1 MCFLSDDIYDYATVS
16 QGKITIP
23 NVDDGEEF
31 QLTDQA
37 FDVLGFT
44 QEEKNDIYKITA
56 AVMHMGTMKFKQ
68 RGREEQAE
76 ADGTEEG
83 AKVAKLLG
91 VDTDD
96 LYKNLLKPRIKV
108 GNEFVTQGRNKDQ
121 VAYSVGAMSK
131 GMFDRLFKF
140 LVKKC
145 NETLDTQQKR
155 QSFIGVLDIAGFE
168 IFDFNGFEQLCINF
182 TNEKLQQFFNHH
194 MFVLEQEEYKKEG
207 INWAFIDF
215 GMDLLACIELIEKY
229 NGFEQLCINFTNE
242 KLQQFFNHHMFVL
255 EQEEYTREGIEWA
268 FIDFGM
274 DLAACI
280 ELIEK
285 FNGFE

>member
-1 MCFLSDDIYDYATVS
+1 MLCFAFNLNNCINVLLITAMCFLGDNIYDYYNVS

-23 NVDDGEEF
+23 GVDDAEEF
-31 QLTDQA
+31 TLTDQA

-56 AVMHMGTMKFKQ
+56 AVMHMGGMKFKQ

-76 ADGTEEG
+76 ADGTAEG
-83 AKVAKLLG
+83 DRVAKLLG
-91 VDTDD
+91 VDCTD

-121 VAYSVGAMSK
+121 VLYSVGAMSK

-145 NETLDTQQKR
+145 NETLDTKQKR
-155 QSFIGVLDIAGFE
+155 QHFIGVLDIAGFE
-168 IFDFNGFEQLCINF
+168 IFD
-182 TNEKLQQFFNHH
+182 
-194 MFVLEQEEYKKEG
+194 
-207 INWAFIDF
+207 
-215 GMDLLACIELIEKY
+215 Y

-242 KLQQFFNHHMFVL
+242 KLQQFFNHHMFIL
-255 EQEEYTREGIEWA
+255 EQEEYKREGINWT

-274 DLAACI
+274 DLQATI

-285 FNGFE
+285 VDIQCW